1 MKDMFKLRTSINN
14 MIRFWEVS
22 QEPWGAKD
30 ATSTFIYANGAYCR
44 LLGLPAGY
52 DVSGRLDGELPASTA
67 RFQEQFQAHDRKV
80 EAMQDR
86 VTSIEIHPFEKHD
99 WLQPWYFDKYP
110 LFDDVGLCCGTIFH
124 GRPVDALVL
133 TSLESIQIP
142 TSLVFTPPSELFT
155 TSEWDLI
162 FYVIHGFT
170 GKEISN
176 KLCLS
181 KRTIENRMRVIHSKA
196 NVNNKRAFLDYCFQH
211 NFNSYIP
218 QNFFQ
223 RPESKVGK

>member
-99 WLQPWYFDKYP
+99 WLQP
-110 LFDDVGLCCGTIFH
+110 
-124 GRPVDALVL
+124 
-133 TSLESIQIP
+133 
-142 TSLVFTPPSELFT
+142 
-155 TSEWDLI
+155 
-162 FYVIHGFT
+162 
-170 GKEISN
+170 
-176 KLCLS
+176 
-181 KRTIENRMRVIHSKA
+181 
-196 NVNNKRAFLDYCFQH
+196 
-211 NFNSYIP
+211 
-218 QNFFQ
+218 
-223 RPESKVGK
+223 